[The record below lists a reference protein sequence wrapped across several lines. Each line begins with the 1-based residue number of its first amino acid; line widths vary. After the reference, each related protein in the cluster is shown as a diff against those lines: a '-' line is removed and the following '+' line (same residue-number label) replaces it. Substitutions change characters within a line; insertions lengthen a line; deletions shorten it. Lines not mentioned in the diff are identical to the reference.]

1 MIKVKNIL
9 AAGLAAVC
17 AFSLASC
24 SSKLQGV
31 ERPSGK
37 AAVTLTHEESDFKL
51 DVTQKEY
58 DYYYL
63 NFLAEGI
70 GVDKAKEMTEA
81 ELRRIGAVYS
91 LAKEHDVA
99 LDEDDRKLVKAELDA
114 AVENVG
120 GEKKFKEGL
129 SEFNMTKEIYL
140 SLSQMNSLEI
150 ALREYITDEVSGVIK
165 SDDKTVEGDIKE
177 NFFAAKQI
185 LISNDEGE
193 VSDTNRSLAEDIY
206 AQLTAGADFDALVA
220 EYGEDESMDAEF
232 GRYFTDG
239 MFPTAFEE
247 AVAGL
252 EIGEMSGVIETEVGF
267 HIVVRMP
274 IDDGYVDDNFNQL
287 RYYYLNRCFNELVEE
302 RSAELEFNH

>member
-1 MIKVKNIL
+1 M
-9 AAGLAAVC
+9 AAALAAVC
-17 AFSLASC
+17 VFSFASC

-37 AAVTLTHEESDFKL
+37 AAVTLTHKESGLKL

-70 GVDKAKEMTEA
+70 GADKATEKTEA
-81 ELRRIGAVYS
+81 ELRRIGAIYS
-91 LAKEHDVA
+91 LAKEHDVTI
-99 LDEDDRKLVKAELDA
+99 DEDARKLVKADLDA
-114 AVENVG
+114 AIEKVG
-120 GEKKFKEGL
+120 GEKKFNEGL
-129 SEFNMTKEIYL
+129 GEFNMTKDIYL

-150 ALREYITDEVSGVIK
+150 ALREYITDEISGVIK

-185 LISNDEGE
+185 LISDDEGE
-193 VSDTNRSLAEDIY
+193 DHEANRARANDIY
-206 AQLTAGADFDALVA
+206 AQLSDGADFDALLA
-220 EYGEDESMDAEF
+220 EYGEDKSMDAEY
-232 GRYFTDG
+232 GRYFTHG
-239 MFPTAFEE
+239 MFPDAFES
-247 AVAGL
+247 AVADL

-274 IDDGYVDDNFNQL
+274 IDEGYVDDNFNQL
-287 RYYYLNRCFNELVEE
+287 RYYYLNRCFNELLEE
-302 RSAELEFNH
+302 RSAELTINH